1 MARSPMSCPKPVSTY
16 LVNMDLSAITSFF
29 AMRSPWRRM
38 LTCDTYTSMLN
49 IILEW
54 YNLHA
59 YVHPEPPSGQCPLP
73 LQHQSSPDRHRVA
86 ARGTCWAMSHPRR
99 NTTAEGNFC
108 NACRTIYRASNL
120 AHMLPL
126 DIQYML
132 LPCMLDGL
140 ARPCFRAAPWS
151 HPFPETQVHTS
162 AFLVH
167 SAMMHAKDAGKASR
181 THAATCQYTFKSSCP
196 LVAHEVISRSLWQTR
211 EFLNYC
217 NDILHISELSI
228 TCLLTALAH
237 TLQQH
242 TQSSG
247 VASAALLSD
256 PLSMCCCPSL
266 SFSCPP
272 FVIISGSFAPCC
284 LDSSMAHCS
293 IPNSRMGHHNLLR
306 SCRSTLQLP
315 LLLQCSQVA
324 TSGGVLPLL
333 PLLLLWLLLAPHLPR
348 LCLCTQC
355 LQITASN
362 ARIGCPL

>member
-1 MARSPMSCPKPVSTY
+1 MHTCIPSLHLANVLFPFSIRVHRTVIASQPVE
-16 LVNMDLSAITSFF
+16 LV
-29 AMRSPWRRM
+29 
-38 LTCDTYTSMLN
+38 
-49 IILEW
+49 
-54 YNLHA
+54 
-59 YVHPEPPSGQCPLP
+59 GQCLTHVEIQP
-73 LQHQSSPDRHRVA
+73 QKEIS
-86 ARGTCWAMSHPRR
+86 AMP
-99 NTTAEGNFC
+99 AVQYIE
-108 NACRTIYRASNL
+108 L
-120 AHMLPL
+120 ATWHMLPL

-151 HPFPETQVHTS
+151 HPFLETHVHTS

-167 SAMMHAKDAGKASR
+167 STMMHAKDAGKASR